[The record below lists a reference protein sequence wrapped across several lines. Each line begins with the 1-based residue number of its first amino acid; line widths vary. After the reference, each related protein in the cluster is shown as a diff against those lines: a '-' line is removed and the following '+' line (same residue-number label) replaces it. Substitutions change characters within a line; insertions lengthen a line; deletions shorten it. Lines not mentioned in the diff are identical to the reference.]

1 MSHSDTGTA
10 PDAPT
15 APDRSGPSGRSRLV
29 RTALLVAS
37 IGVVLLGALLV
48 PMPVM
53 ETAPGIVSDIRPLVT
68 IDGATTPI
76 DGRYG
81 LVAVRVDQ
89 PSILETVRA
98 AIDDQRDLRRVEQ
111 VLPAHLPH
119 RTYVE
124 LQQQEFRRSFRVA
137 AAVGLAAAG
146 HDVRIATAPQVA
158 GVMPGGPAD
167 GQLEL
172 GDVIRRF
179 DGHPVRS
186 TEDLIDLVR
195 RVSAG
200 EELVLEVE
208 RAGQPVEVTITAGRV
223 PGLAHPGMGVSL
235 QTLEEDI
242 TLPVPVDLV
251 DQRGI
256 GGPSAGLMVALTV
269 YDAVADED
277 LAAGRHVVGTGTVEG
292 TGLVGRIGSIR
303 EKTWT
308 AVAAGADVLL
318 VPASQAVEARAAADG
333 RVEVIGVR
341 SFEDALAALR

>member
-1 MSHSDTGTA
+1 MTADAALDTTEA
-10 PDAPT
+10 PE
-15 APDRSGPSGRSRLV
+15 PSGRTRLR

-37 IGVVLLGALLV
+37 VGIVLLGALLV

-53 ETAPGIVSDIRPLVT
+53 ETAPGLVSDIRPLVG
-68 IDGATTPI
+68 IEGPTTPL

-98 AIDDQRDLRRVEQ
+98 AIDDRRDLRRVDR
-111 VLPAHLPH
+111 VIPAHLQH
-119 RTYVE
+119 RTFIE

-137 AAVGLAAAG
+137 AAIGLAAAG
-146 HDVRIATAPQVA
+146 YDVGIATAPQVA

-167 GQLEL
+167 GVLQV

-179 DGHPVRS
+179 DGQPVQS
-186 TEDLIDLVR
+186 TDDLIALVR
-195 RVSAG
+195 RVSVG
-200 EELVLEVE
+200 DELQLEVE
-208 RAGQPVEVTITAGRV
+208 RGGEPVEVSLTAGRV
-223 PGLAHPGMGVSL
+223 PGLDHPGMGVSL

-242 TLPVPVDLV
+242 TLPVDVDLL

-292 TGLVGRIGSIR
+292 TGLVGRVGSMR
-303 EKTWT
+303 EKTLT
-308 AVAAGADVLL
+308 AVDAGADVLL
-318 VPASQAVEARAAADG
+318 VPASQAAEARAAADG
-333 RVEVIGVR
+333 RIEVVGVS
-341 SFEDALAALR
+341 SFRDALVALR